1 MTAGKRPKVLLIESL
16 YDPAGEILLAEHADV
31 VTASDATVEELIV
44 AIRDAHAALV
54 RYPARL
60 PKEVI
65 REARNLL
72 VASASGRGTDAIDID
87 EATER
92 GIAVVNN
99 PGLGRV
105 PVSEHTLALILDL
118 AKEVTR
124 DDRRVRSGTGW
135 EDRHE
140 SRRFELEGRVLGSIG
155 LGSIGRE
162 VARKCQAAFNM
173 RVLAYDPYVS
183 PQVAAPLGIDL
194 VEHLDDLL
202 AASAVVTCHA
212 ELTPETRGMI
222 GEAQLRRMRPEAI
235 LVNTAR
241 GPIVQPD
248 ALARALREGWIRGAA
263 LDVYAVEP
271 PGTDNPLYALDNLV
285 LTPHTAGITA
295 EARRELALSAA
306 TQVLQVL
313 RGERPHGL
321 VNPIVWEEVLER
333 RGALPGGSLPG

>member
-1 MTAGKRPKVLLIESL
+1 MSKGGRPKVLLVESL
-16 YDPAGEILLAEHADV
+16 YHPDGEALLAEHADV
-31 VTASDATVEELIV
+31 ITASNATDEELAV

-60 PKEVI
+60 GKEAI

-72 VASASGRGTDAIDID
+72 VISTSGRGTDAIDIA

-124 DDRRVRSGTGW
+124 DDRRVRAGAGW

-140 SRRFELEGRVLGSIG
+140 SQRFELEGRTLGIIG

-162 VARKCQAAFNM
+162 VARKCRAAFNM
-173 RVLAYDPYVS
+173 CVIAYDPYVE
-183 PQVAAPLGIDL
+183 PATVAPLGIEL
-194 VEHLDDLL
+194 VGELDELL

-222 GEAQLRRMRPEAI
+222 GEAQLRRMPPEAI

-263 LDVYAVEP
+263 LDVFAVEP
-271 PGTDNPLYALDNLV
+271 PGPNNPLYALDNLI
-285 LTPHTAGITA
+285 LTPHTAGLTA

-313 RGERPHGL
+313 RGERPRALINPL
-321 VNPIVWEEVLER
+321 VWDEVRER
-333 RGALPGGSLPG
+333 RPTTF

>member
-1 MTAGKRPKVLLIESL
+1 MAASARPKVLLIESL

-72 VASASGRGTDAIDID
+72 VASTSGRGTDAIDIE

-124 DDRRVRSGTGW
+124 DDRRVRDGHGW

-140 SRRFELEGRVLGSIG
+140 SQRFELEGRVLGIIG

-173 RVLAYDPYVS
+173 RVLAYDPYVEPS
-183 PQVAAPLGIDL
+183 VAAPLGIDL
-194 VEHLDDLL
+194 VENLDDLL

-222 GEAQLRRMRPEAI
+222 GEAALRRMRPEAI

-263 LDVYAVEP
+263 LDVFAVEP
-271 PGTDNPLYALDNLV
+271 PGPDNPLYALDNLV
-285 LTPHTAGITA
+285 LTPHSAGITA
-295 EARRELALSAA
+295 EARRELSLSAA
-306 TQVLQVL
+306 KQVLQVL

-321 VNPIVWEEVLER
+321 VNPIVWEEVLEHR
-333 RGALPGGSLPG
+333 TALGV

>member
-1 MTAGKRPKVLLIESL
+1 MPETGRPKVLLVESL
-16 YDPAGEILLAEHADV
+16 YHPDGEALLAEHADV
-31 VTASDATVEELIV
+31 ITASDATDEELAI

-60 PKEVI
+60 GREVI

-72 VASASGRGTDAIDID
+72 VISTSGRGTDAIDIA

-124 DDRRVRSGTGW
+124 DDRRVRAGVGW

-140 SRRFELEGRVLGSIG
+140 SQRFELEERTLGIIG

-162 VARKCQAAFNM
+162 VARKCRAAFNM
-173 RVLAYDPYVS
+173 RVIAYDPYVE
-183 PQVAAPLGIDL
+183 PATVAPLGIEL
-194 VEHLDDLL
+194 VETLDELL
-202 AASAVVTCHA
+202 TASAVVTCHA
-212 ELTPETRGMI
+212 ELTPETRGML

-248 ALARALREGWIRGAA
+248 ALALALREGWIRGAA
-263 LDVYAVEP
+263 LDVFAVEP
-271 PGTDNPLYALDNLV
+271 PGPDNPLYALDNLV
-285 LTPHTAGITA
+285 LTPHTAGLTA

-313 RGERPHGL
+313 RGERPRAL
-321 VNPIVWEEVLER
+321 VNPIVWDEVRER
-333 RGALPGGSLPG
+333 RPTTY

>member
-1 MTAGKRPKVLLIESL
+1 MPQTPRPKVLLVESL
-16 YDPAGEILLAEHADV
+16 YHPDGEALLAEYADV
-31 VTASDATVEELIV
+31 ETISGATDAEL
-44 AIRDAHAALV
+44 ARALSTAHAALV

-60 PKEVI
+60 NKEVI

-72 VASASGRGTDAIDID
+72 VISTSGRGTDAIDIE
-87 EATER
+87 EATEQ

-124 DDRRVRSGTGW
+124 DDKRVRAGTGW

-140 SRRFELEGRVLGSIG
+140 SRRIELEGRTLGIIG

-162 VARKCQAAFNM
+162 VARKCQAAFAM
-173 RVLAYDPYVS
+173 RVIAYDPYVT
-183 PQVAAPLGIDL
+183 PAEAASLGIEL
-194 VEHLDDLL
+194 IAELDDLL

-222 GEAQLRRMRPEAI
+222 GAAQLRRMRPEAI

-248 ALARALREGWIRGAA
+248 ALAQALREGWIRGAA
-263 LDVYAVEP
+263 LDVFAVEP
-271 PGTDNPLYALDNLV
+271 PGLDNPLYALDNLI
-285 LTPHTAGITA
+285 LTPHSAGLTDV
-295 EARRELALSAA
+295 ARRELALSAA
-306 TQVLQVL
+306 TQVVQVL
-313 RGERPHGL
+313 RGERPHAII
-321 VNPIVWEEVLER
+321 NPIVWDDVRER
-333 RGALPGGSLPG
+333 QRALLGGMSQG

>member
-1 MTAGKRPKVLLIESL
+1 MSQTRRPKVLLVESL
-16 YDPAGEILLAEHADV
+16 YHQDGEALLAEYAEV
-31 VTASDATVEELIV
+31 ETISGATDAEL
-44 AIRDAHAALV
+44 AQALSTAHAALV

-60 PKEVI
+60 NKEVI

-72 VASASGRGTDAIDID
+72 VISTSGRGTDAIDIA
-87 EATER
+87 EATEQ

-124 DDRRVRSGTGW
+124 DDKRVRAGTGW

-140 SRRFELEGRVLGSIG
+140 SRRIELEGRTLGIIG

-162 VARKCQAAFNM
+162 VARKCQAAFAM
-173 RVLAYDPYVS
+173 HVIAYDPYVT
-183 PQVAAPLGIDL
+183 PAEAAPLGIEL
-194 VEHLDDLL
+194 VAELDDLL

-212 ELTPETRGMI
+212 ELTTETRGMI
-222 GEAQLRRMRPEAI
+222 GTAQLRRMRPEAI

-248 ALARALREGWIRGAA
+248 ALAEALRENWIRGAA
-263 LDVYAVEP
+263 LDVFAVEP
-271 PGTDNPLYALDNLV
+271 PGLDNPLYALDNLI
-285 LTPHTAGITA
+285 LTPHSAGLTDV
-295 EARRELALSAA
+295 ARRELALSAA
-306 TQVLQVL
+306 TQVIQVL
-313 RGERPHGL
+313 RGERPHA
-321 VNPIVWEEVLER
+321 VINPIVWDEVQER
-333 RGALPGGSLPG
+333 QRALLGGMLPG

>member
-1 MTAGKRPKVLLIESL
+1 MI
-16 YDPAGEILLAEHADV
+16 
-31 VTASDATVEELIV
+31 TASGATDAEL
-44 AIRDAHAALV
+44 AALIRDAHAALV

-60 PKEVI
+60 RKEVI
-65 REARNLL
+65 REGRNLL
-72 VASASGRGTDAIDID
+72 VLSTSGRGTDAIDIA

-124 DDRRVRSGTGW
+124 DDRRVRAGAGW

-140 SRRFELEGRVLGSIG
+140 SRRFELEGRVLGIIG

-162 VARKCQAAFNM
+162 VARKCRAAFNM
-173 RVLAYDPYVS
+173 RVLAYDPYVA
-183 PQVAAPLGIDL
+183 PTDAAPLGIDM
-194 VEHLDDLL
+194 VERLDDLL
-202 AASAVVTCHA
+202 AASAVVSVHA
-212 ELTPETRGMI
+212 ELTGETRGMI
-222 GEAQLRRMRPEAI
+222 GEAALRRMRPEAI

-241 GPIVQPD
+241 GPIVDPD
-248 ALARALREGWIRGAA
+248 ALALALREGWIRGAA
-263 LDVYAVEP
+263 LDVFAVEP
-271 PGTDNPLYALDNLV
+271 PGPDNPLYALDNLL

-295 EARRELALSAA
+295 EARRELSLSAA

-321 VNPIVWEEVLER
+321 INPIVWEEVLER
-333 RGALPGGSLPG
+333 RGALGRVGE